1 MAERKNVLIRLDPK
15 VYDALARWARDE
27 VRSTTAQIELLLR
40 ESLSTLE
47 QELDPEIFVRIHRSA
62 LVNVAHV
69 RELQRSAEG
78 RYTVVLHDGTRL
90 RVSERRRAAVLKAL
104 GAKGAP

>member
-40 ESLSTLE
+40 ESLRNAGRLPSNVGE
-47 QELDPEIFVRIHRSA
+47 MPRRGRPPREHR
-62 LVNVAHV
+62 
-69 RELQRSAEG
+69 R
-78 RYTVVLHDGTRL
+78 
-90 RVSERRRAAVLKAL
+90 
-104 GAKGAP
+104 GA